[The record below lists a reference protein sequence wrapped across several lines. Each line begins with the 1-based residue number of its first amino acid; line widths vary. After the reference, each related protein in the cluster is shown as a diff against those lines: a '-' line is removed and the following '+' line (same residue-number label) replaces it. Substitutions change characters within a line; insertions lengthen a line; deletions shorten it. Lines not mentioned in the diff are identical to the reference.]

1 MTRIFISSAQENV
14 HCAGT
19 LRTGLEAQGYTILH
33 ETPLPGLISTTSA
46 HNVEMALLGSAVVVL
61 VWSQHA
67 AQATEVER
75 HLLLAQ
81 TLKKPIFPVPLDGTS
96 LPGTLV
102 SATPLTIQVDCTN
115 TVAALL
121 ALPSFPPAHSTDA
134 LITLLEQA
142 THEFIRE
149 RKAAIEQAA
158 TLLTRGEHREE
169 VLALLTY
176 LAKND
181 PIMGVREKAQEVLDA
196 EAQKTAPAPPA
207 FRPADA
213 QYIFGVRCKNGH
225 VSYFDKRVV
234 CVARRPVPR
243 LIDPVEKPLDELHL
257 SCDTCGEEIVAHV
270 DCEGY

>member
-1 MTRIFISSAQENV
+1 MTRIFISSAQENA
-14 HCAGT
+14 HCADT
-19 LRTGLEAQGYTILH
+19 LHTGLEAHGYTTWH
-33 ETPLPGLISTTSA
+33 EPASPGLTSTTYP
-46 HNVEMALLGSAVVVL
+46 HTVETALLGSAAVVL
-61 VWSQHA
+61 IWSQHA
-67 AQATEVER
+67 AQNAWVER
-75 HLLLAQ
+75 HLLFAQ
-81 TLKKPIFPVPLDGTS
+81 TLKKPIFPLLLDSTN
-96 LPGTLV
+96 LPNILV
-102 SATPLTIQVDCTN
+102 SITPLTIQADCTDA
-115 TVAALL
+115 VVALL

-134 LITLLEQA
+134 LITLSELA

-181 PIMGVREKAQEVLDA
+181 LIMGVREKAQEVLDA
-196 EAQKTAPAPPA
+196 EAQKTAPAPPV

-234 CVARRPVPR
+234 CVASRPVPAPHR
-243 LIDPVEKPLDELHL
+243 SSRK
-257 SCDTCGEEIVAHV
+257 AA
-270 DCEGY
+270 